1 MAGGVQSLG
10 FGALSYDVAHLL
22 GTLALVLSFVLLY
35 QRRLA
40 AVINVYALQAVV
52 LAAAAFW
59 QAWVQGAP
67 HLYVTAI
74 ITIAAKAI
82 AIPIGMHRMLREFR
96 LHRTIEPALGIFPS
110 MAIGVALVA
119 LAIMVVMPAT
129 LPAQGGAA
137 TSTLAREDLAL
148 ALSVVLLGVL
158 MMITRRNALTET
170 IGFLSL
176 ENGLILAAVGVAG
189 MPLVVELSVAVLI
202 LVAFIIF
209 GVFFFH
215 IRERFDSLD
224 VSHLDRIGEDP
235 R

>member
-1 MAGGVQSLG
+1 MASGVQSLG

-52 LAAAAFW
+52 LAAAAAW

-67 HLYVTAI
+67 HLYVTAV
-74 ITIAAKAI
+74 ITIVAKAI

-119 LAIMVVMPAT
+119 LFRGKKEKPRSVSARAAGRAPAARAAVRVGELAGASDVT
-129 LPAQGGAA
+129 RRVPLLTPRPA
-137 TSTLAREDLAL
+137 LARPSSPPPRSERAL
-148 ALSVVLLGVL
+148 CSLESDEGGRGVCGGLCCSVVEVPAPLLKL
-158 MMITRRNALTET
+158 LLS
-170 IGFLSL
+170 FL
-176 ENGLILAAVGVAG
+176 
-189 MPLVVELSVAVLI
+189 
-202 LVAFIIF
+202 
-209 GVFFFH
+209 FFQY
-215 IRERFDSLD
+215 
-224 VSHLDRIGEDP
+224 
-235 R
+235 